1 MMEVI
6 FIAVYNYRRYYGYT
20 QKDFAL
26 LIGKDRKTYALK
38 EKGVIN
44 FSPKE
49 MLVIRDELRKFD
61 KSLTI
66 DQIFLTSKLDKL
78 SNLN

>member
-1 MMEVI
+1 MSNDGGDI
-6 FIAVYNYRRYYGYT
+6 YCSLQLQTLLRIYPKR
-20 QKDFAL
+20 FAL

-49 MLVIRDELRKFD
+49 MLVIRDEIK
-61 KSLTI
+61 KI
-66 DQIFLTSKLDKL
+66 
-78 SNLN
+78 

>member
-6 FIAVYNYRRYYGYT
+6 FIAVYNYRRYYGYI

-66 DQIFLTSKLDKL
+66 DQIFFTSKLDKL

>member
-44 FSPKE
+44 
-49 MLVIRDELRKFD
+49 
-61 KSLTI
+61 
-66 DQIFLTSKLDKL
+66 
-78 SNLN
+78 